1 MFAVTPRGEQECI
14 SGVYVHLRLS
24 GNAFSHAELVALI
37 TYTFQENQRK
47 YVAVQ
52 AALAGR

>member
-1 MFAVTPRGEQECI
+1 MTPRGEQECI